1 MNRTHGHHAMHE
13 APGKKSDG
21 EGPGVHAAHRIEDFK
36 KRFLACLILTVPV
49 LVLSPQIQGFLGVRP
64 LLGDRADLLVLFIL
78 SSVIYFYGGSPFL
91 KGLVHEARRLQ
102 PAMMTLIGIAISVA
116 YVYSAAVV
124 FGLPGMDFFWELAT
138 LIDVM
143 LLGHWLE
150 MRSVERAAGALE
162 ELVKLMP
169 SLAGRVREDGSI
181 EEVPVESLKK
191 EDRVLVRPGE
201 KVPIDG
207 VVVEGRTT
215 VDESMLTGESR
226 PVQKDE
232 GSQVIGGMING
243 ESAVTIQVTR
253 TGEDTYLSQ
262 VILMVRR
269 AQESKSR
276 VQALSDRAAYWLTL
290 VSLSV
295 GGGTLAVWLI
305 LGQDFVFALARMV
318 TVMVIT
324 CPHALGLAVPLVVAV
339 SATLA
344 AGNGLLISDRAAFE
358 RGRDIDAVVFDKTG
372 TLTQGRFAVTDV
384 LPESGWEPDDVL
396 HIAASLESHSEHP
409 IARAIIDEAGRRGL
423 KLAGP
428 QDFRIIPGRGA
439 QARLDDRMIR
449 VVSPGYLEE
458 KGYEAGRGLMD
469 AVSAE
474 GRTTVFVI
482 ADERVIGALQ
492 LADTVRPESGEAL
505 SSLKGMGLKVM
516 MLTGDSL
523 PAAKRVADELALDEY
538 FAEVLP
544 HEKAQKIRDI
554 QAQGMRVAMVG
565 DGVNDAPALAVADLG
580 VAIGAGTDV
589 AVESGDVVLVRSDPR
604 DVYSILK
611 LARAS
616 YSKMLQNLFWATG
629 YNVIAIPLAA
639 GVLAPLGFVL
649 PPAAGAL
656 AMSISTVIVAINA
669 QLLWRMKAQIS
680 P

>member
-1 MNRTHGHHAMHE
+1 MHE

-232 GSQVIGGMING
+232 GS
-243 ESAVTIQVTR
+243 
-253 TGEDTYLSQ
+253 
-262 VILMVRR
+262 
-269 AQESKSR
+269 
-276 VQALSDRAAYWLTL
+276 
-290 VSLSV
+290 
-295 GGGTLAVWLI
+295 
-305 LGQDFVFALARMV
+305 
-318 TVMVIT
+318 
-324 CPHALGLAVPLVVAV
+324 
-339 SATLA
+339 
-344 AGNGLLISDRAAFE
+344 
-358 RGRDIDAVVFDKTG
+358 
-372 TLTQGRFAVTDV
+372 
-384 LPESGWEPDDVL
+384 
-396 HIAASLESHSEHP
+396 
-409 IARAIIDEAGRRGL
+409 
-423 KLAGP
+423 
-428 QDFRIIPGRGA
+428 
-439 QARLDDRMIR
+439 
-449 VVSPGYLEE
+449 
-458 KGYEAGRGLMD
+458 
-469 AVSAE
+469 
-474 GRTTVFVI
+474 
-482 ADERVIGALQ
+482 
-492 LADTVRPESGEAL
+492 
-505 SSLKGMGLKVM
+505 
-516 MLTGDSL
+516 
-523 PAAKRVADELALDEY
+523 
-538 FAEVLP
+538 
-544 HEKAQKIRDI
+544 
-554 QAQGMRVAMVG
+554 
-565 DGVNDAPALAVADLG
+565 
-580 VAIGAGTDV
+580 
-589 AVESGDVVLVRSDPR
+589 
-604 DVYSILK
+604 
-611 LARAS
+611 
-616 YSKMLQNLFWATG
+616 
-629 YNVIAIPLAA
+629 
-639 GVLAPLGFVL
+639 
-649 PPAAGAL
+649 
-656 AMSISTVIVAINA
+656 
-669 QLLWRMKAQIS
+669 
-680 P
+680 

>member
-1 MNRTHGHHAMHE
+1 MHE

-276 VQALSDRAAYWLTL
+276 VQALSDRAAY
-290 VSLSV
+290 
-295 GGGTLAVWLI
+295 
-305 LGQDFVFALARMV
+305 
-318 TVMVIT
+318 
-324 CPHALGLAVPLVVAV
+324 
-339 SATLA
+339 
-344 AGNGLLISDRAAFE
+344 
-358 RGRDIDAVVFDKTG
+358 
-372 TLTQGRFAVTDV
+372 
-384 LPESGWEPDDVL
+384 
-396 HIAASLESHSEHP
+396 
-409 IARAIIDEAGRRGL
+409 
-423 KLAGP
+423 
-428 QDFRIIPGRGA
+428 
-439 QARLDDRMIR
+439 
-449 VVSPGYLEE
+449 
-458 KGYEAGRGLMD
+458 
-469 AVSAE
+469 
-474 GRTTVFVI
+474 
-482 ADERVIGALQ
+482 
-492 LADTVRPESGEAL
+492 
-505 SSLKGMGLKVM
+505 
-516 MLTGDSL
+516 
-523 PAAKRVADELALDEY
+523 
-538 FAEVLP
+538 
-544 HEKAQKIRDI
+544 
-554 QAQGMRVAMVG
+554 
-565 DGVNDAPALAVADLG
+565 
-580 VAIGAGTDV
+580 
-589 AVESGDVVLVRSDPR
+589 
-604 DVYSILK
+604 
-611 LARAS
+611 
-616 YSKMLQNLFWATG
+616 
-629 YNVIAIPLAA
+629 
-639 GVLAPLGFVL
+639 
-649 PPAAGAL
+649 
-656 AMSISTVIVAINA
+656 
-669 QLLWRMKAQIS
+669 
-680 P
+680 